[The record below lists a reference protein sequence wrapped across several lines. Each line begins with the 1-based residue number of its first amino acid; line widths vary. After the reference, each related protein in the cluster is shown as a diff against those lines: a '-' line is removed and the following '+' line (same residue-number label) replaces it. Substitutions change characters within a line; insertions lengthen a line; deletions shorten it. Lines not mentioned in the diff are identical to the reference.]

1 MDSWPSPARLWWELV
16 TGEWTVVRRT
26 EAARKRLLHLRRAED
41 GSRQGL
47 TPRQRQIMA
56 LAADGLGNAQI
67 AAALRISSSTV
78 SRSIQRC
85 LPVLGFSS
93 RAEFSLVCGRRD
105 VR

>member
-1 MDSWPSPARLWWELV
+1 MESWPSPARLWWELV
-16 TGEWTVVRRT
+16 IGEWTVVRRT

-41 GSRQGL
+41 GASLGL
-47 TPRQRQIMA
+47 SQRQRQILA

-85 LPVLGFSS
+85 LPVLGLAS
-93 RAEFSLVCGRRD
+93 RAELSLVCGRLNER
-105 VR
+105 